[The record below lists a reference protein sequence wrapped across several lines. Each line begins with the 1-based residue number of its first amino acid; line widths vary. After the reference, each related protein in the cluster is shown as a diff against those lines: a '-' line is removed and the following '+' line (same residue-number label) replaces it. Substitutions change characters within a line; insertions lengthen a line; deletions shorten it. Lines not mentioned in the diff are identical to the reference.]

1 MKIRPQKNVRQGL
14 VGGRGRGRGR
24 VNQPKSRKELRK
36 EKRQQKKINRFNY
49 HNRSRKER
57 YESVAGG
64 GGQSGDKKAGQHADS
79 EDEEF
84 LDNGVEDEE
93 IDSDLCSGGEEEKE
107 GQPQQP
113 QGQQRAKSAL
123 LTNQLDV
130 EREKEMMELRQY
142 EESLKKKR
150 IDQLE
155 AANEEDDRIIKKYEK
170 LLHINRR
177 KNKEGVPKSFDDG
190 LDYALELCTDDSIR
204 KMYEAAKEAAELEEN
219 SSDEFVEDLQQAVG
233 AASGVTAPTNGK
245 SMSSSGEPDGVAE
258 TGEKLSQ
265 KERRRVE
272 KLRKIEEKYLGFDEI
287 DDLGAYDSELEI
299 DADEEQ
305 DGGMDSD
312 YSESDELYSGTDDA
326 DDDEEGSSEGEEEQD
341 NQRMRKVK
349 FAADSKPTKNGKKRK
364 TSSYVSDEDEMIEQD
379 EEVGKRQ
386 TPKKAEKKPTVGRF
400 VLLNPGKQKANRAT
414 KATKGKKSIESEEDN
429 GTSDD
434 DAEDGDDGLDDLL
447 DGLESDG
454 SLGEEGGSESD
465 DHDGKDTN
473 DNGTWED
480 IYGRK
485 RDKAGNVI
493 KEDTAEAVGT
503 GGGKYV
509 PPHLRAKLEAQSSA
523 SEDPKR
529 REKLLRLKRQLKG
542 QVNRLAEANV
552 HRISIELDNLYMQNA
567 RFDMNSTLT
576 SLLLE
581 ALVAPTLTP
590 ERMVLEHT
598 LLVAILH
605 ANVGSEVGSH
615 FLETVVERFLALLQT
630 IATDENEAKQLDNC
644 VQILCHLYTF
654 DIVKGKLVYEML
666 QKLLECFNEKAVEC
680 ILLVLR
686 TIGFI
691 LRKDDPLALKDLIV
705 AIQKKAANAPEE
717 LRKDIRVK
725 FMLETLMAVKNNNMH
740 KIPAYDPT
748 LVEHFRKLLKGMIT
762 SGKYVSTMNIGLD
775 DIINIPERGKWWLVG
790 SAWHGAPSA
799 VAGKTPVAA
808 GRDVTGGGQFSE
820 QLLELARQQRMNT
833 DDRRNVFCIVMSAED
848 YLDAFEKLLRL
859 AIKDLRI
866 VVSVIMHCSL
876 AEKEYN
882 PYYSVLSQKFC
893 DYDRRYQ
900 LAIQFALWD
909 RLKEV
914 HSLKPQQ
921 LRNLA
926 RFIAHLIGE
935 GGLPLSC
942 LKVVDFADLDKVS
955 LRLMRQ
961 VMLGLLLPEEENKCL
976 QVFSRIAA
984 SYKLKAFKDSLRLF
998 MHHFLARGS
1007 AAHKQLPDDQV
1018 QLLQQ
1023 RIKQADQLL
1032 ATEDSRIQFDD
1043 E

>member
-57 YESVAGG
+57 YENAAGG
-64 GGQSGDKKAGQHADS
+64 GKNGSKKAGEDADS

-84 LDNGVEDEE
+84 HDNDVDDEE
-93 IDSDLCSGGEEEKE
+93 IDSDLCSGGEDEKE
-107 GQPQQP
+107 DQQQ
-113 QGQQRAKSAL
+113 QGQQRPKSAL

-233 AASGVTAPTNGK
+233 AGSGVAAATNGK
-245 SMSSSGEPDGVAE
+245 SVPSGEQSGVAE
-258 TGEKLSQ
+258 TETKLSQ

-272 KLRKIEEKYLGFDEI
+272 NLRRIEEKHLGLDEI

-299 DADEEQ
+299 EMDEEQ
-305 DGGMDSD
+305 DGDMDSD
-312 YSESDELYSGTDDA
+312 YSESDELYSGTDD
-326 DDDEEGSSEGEEEQD
+326 EGSSGAEEDQD
-341 NQRMRKVK
+341 NQRKRKVK
-349 FAADSKPTKNGKKRK
+349 FAVDSKPAKNGKKRK
-364 TSSYVSDEDEMIEQD
+364 TSSYESDEDETSEQD
-379 EEVGKRQ
+379 EEADEQQK
-386 TPKKAEKKPTVGRF
+386 PKKGEKENSVGRF
-400 VLLNPGKQKANRAT
+400 VLLNPTKKKVK
-414 KATKGKKSIESEEDN
+414 KATEAKKAKKSKKSTESDEYTD
-429 GTSDD
+429 SDD
-434 DAEDGDDGLDDLL
+434 DAEDEDDGLDDLL
-447 DGLESDG
+447 DGLDSEGSLSEDGGSDSDG
-454 SLGEEGGSESD
+454 
-465 DHDGKDTN
+465 DGKATN
-473 DNGTWED
+473 GDGTWED

-485 RDKAGNVI
+485 RDKSGNVI
-493 KEDTAEAVGT
+493 KEETAGAPGT

-509 PPHLRAKLEAQSSA
+509 PPHLRAKQEAQSSA
-523 SEDPKR
+523 LEDPKR
-529 REKLLRLKRQLKG
+529 QEKLLRLKRQLKG
-542 QVNRLAEANV
+542 QVNRLAESNV

-581 ALVAPTLTP
+581 VLVAPTLIP
-590 ERMVLEHT
+590 ERMVLEHM

-630 IATDENEAKQLDNC
+630 IATEENEAKQLDNC

-705 AIQKKAANAPEE
+705 TIQKKAANAPEE
-717 LRKDIRVK
+717 LRKDTRVK
-725 FMLETLMAVKNNNMH
+725 FMLETLLAVKNNNMH

-762 SGKYVSTMNIGLD
+762 NGKYVSTMNIGLD
-775 DIINIPERGKWWLVG
+775 DIVNIPERGKWWLVG

-799 VAGKTPVAA
+799 IAGKTPDAA
-808 GRDVTGGGQFSE
+808 GRDASGGQFSE

-893 DYDRRYQ
+893 EYDRRYQ

-926 RFIAHLIGE
+926 RFITHLIGE

-961 VMLGLLLPEEENKCL
+961 VMLGLLLPVEENKCL
-976 QVFSRIAA
+976 QVFSRITA

-1007 AAHKQLPDDQV
+1007 ASHKQLPEDQV

>member
-1 MKIRPQKNVRQGL
+1 
-14 VGGRGRGRGR
+14 
-24 VNQPKSRKELRK
+24 
-36 EKRQQKKINRFNY
+36 
-49 HNRSRKER
+49 
-57 YESVAGG
+57 
-64 GGQSGDKKAGQHADS
+64 
-79 EDEEF
+79 
-84 LDNGVEDEE
+84 
-93 IDSDLCSGGEEEKE
+93 
-107 GQPQQP
+107 
-113 QGQQRAKSAL
+113 
-123 LTNQLDV
+123 
-130 EREKEMMELRQY
+130 
-142 EESLKKKR
+142 
-150 IDQLE
+150 
-155 AANEEDDRIIKKYEK
+155 
-170 LLHINRR
+170 
-177 KNKEGVPKSFDDG
+177 
-190 LDYALELCTDDSIR
+190 
-204 KMYEAAKEAAELEEN
+204 MYEAAKEAAELEEN

-233 AASGVTAPTNGK
+233 VGGVAAATNGK
-245 SMSSSGEPDGVAE
+245 SVSSTSNTGEAGGVAE
-258 TGEKLSQ
+258 PGEKLSQ
-265 KERRRVE
+265 KEKRRVE
-272 KLRKIEEKYLGFDEI
+272 KLRKIEEKYLGLDEF

-299 DADEEQ
+299 EMDEEE
-305 DGGMDSD
+305 DGDMNSD
-312 YSESDELYSGTDDA
+312 YSESDELYSGTDD
-326 DDDEEGSSEGEEEQD
+326 DEGEGSGEGEEEPA
-341 NQRMRKVK
+341 NQRKRKVT
-349 FAADSKPTKNGKKRK
+349 FAADSKQAKNGKKRK
-364 TSSYVSDEDEMIEQD
+364 TSAYESDEDEMSQQE
-379 EEVGKRQ
+379 EEVNERPK
-386 TPKKAEKKPTVGRF
+386 PKKAEKETSAGRF
-400 VLLNPGKQKANRAT
+400 VLLNPSKKKADNAV
-414 KATKGKKSIESEEDN
+414 KAKKSKKSTESEED
-429 GTSDD
+429 SEFDD
-434 DAEDGDDGLDDLL
+434 DGEDEDDGLDDLL

-454 SLGEEGGSESD
+454 SLGEHGGSNTD
-465 DHDGKDTN
+465 DDDDGGKDTN
-473 DNGTWED
+473 GDGTWED

-493 KEDTAEAVGT
+493 KEETGVGVPGT

-509 PPHLRAKLEAQSSA
+509 PPHLRAKLEAHKSSA
-523 SEDPKR
+523 SDDPKR
-529 REKLLRLKRQLKG
+529 QEKLLRLKRQLKG

-567 RFDMNSTLT
+567 RFDVNSTLT

-590 ERMVLEHT
+590 ERMVLEHM

-666 QKLLECFNEKAVEC
+666 QRLLECFNEKAVEC

-717 LRKDIRVK
+717 LRKDTRVK
-725 FMLETLMAVKNNNMH
+725 FMLESLMAVKNNNMH

-775 DIINIPERGKWWLVG
+775 DIVNIPERGKWWLVG

-799 VAGKTPVAA
+799 TAGKTPDAGA
-808 GRDVTGGGQFSE
+808 GRDAGGQFSE

-926 RFIAHLIGE
+926 RFITHLIGE

-961 VMLGLLLPEEENKCL
+961 VMLGLLLPVEENKCL

-1007 AAHKQLPDDQV
+1007 ASHKQLPEDQV

-1032 ATEDSRIQFDD
+1032 ATEDSRIQFED

>member
-57 YESVAGG
+57 YESAAGG
-64 GGQSGDKKAGQHADS
+64 GRDKGGGKKAGQHADS

-84 LDNGVEDEE
+84 PDNDVEDEE
-93 IDSDLCSGGEEEKE
+93 IDSDLCSGGEEDEE
-107 GQPQQP
+107 GQQKQQQQGQ
-113 QGQQRAKSAL
+113 QGQQRSKSAL

-233 AASGVTAPTNGK
+233 AESGVTTATNGK
-245 SMSSSGEPDGVAE
+245 SSSSGEPDGVAG
-258 TGEKLSQ
+258 TGGKLSQ

-272 KLRKIEEKYLGFDEI
+272 KLRKMEEKHLGLDEF
-287 DDLGAYDSELEI
+287 DDLGDYDSELDIEG
-299 DADEEQ
+299 DEEQ
-305 DGGMDSD
+305 DGDMDSD
-312 YSESDELYSGTDDA
+312 YSESDELYSGTDD
-326 DDDEEGSSEGEEEQD
+326 DDDDEGSSEGEDGQD
-341 NQRMRKVK
+341 NQRKRKVQ
-349 FAADSKPTKNGKKRK
+349 FAADSKQTKNGKKRK
-364 TSSYVSDEDEMIEQD
+364 TAAYDSEEDEMSEQD
-379 EEVGKRQ
+379 EE
-386 TPKKAEKKPTVGRF
+386 AEKETGAGRF
-400 VLLNPGKQKANRAT
+400 VLLNPSKKKANSAV
-414 KATKGKKSIESEEDN
+414 KAKKSKKSTESEEDAE
-429 GTSDD
+429 SDD
-434 DAEDGDDGLDDLL
+434 DTEEGDDGLDDLL

-454 SLGEEGGSESD
+454 SFEEDGGSETD
-465 DHDGKDTN
+465 NGDDGKDTN
-473 DNGTWED
+473 GDGTWED

-493 KEDTAEAVGT
+493 KEETVGT
-503 GGGKYV
+503 PGTAGGKYV
-509 PPHLRAKLEAQSSA
+509 PPHLRAKQEAQSSA
-523 SEDPKR
+523 SDDPKR
-529 REKLLRLKRQLKG
+529 QEKLLRLKRQLKG

-581 ALVAPTLTP
+581 ALVPPTLTP
-590 ERMVLEHT
+590 ERMVLEHM

-615 FLETVVERFLALLQT
+615 FLETVVERFFALLQT

-717 LRKDIRVK
+717 LRKDPRVK

-775 DIINIPERGKWWLVG
+775 DIVNIPERGKWWLVG
-790 SAWHGAPSA
+790 SAWHGAPSTIG
-799 VAGKTPVAA
+799 GKTPDAA
-808 GRDVTGGGQFSE
+808 GRDGAAGGQFSE

-926 RFIAHLIGE
+926 RFITHLIGE

-961 VMLGLLLPEEENKCL
+961 VMLGLLLPVEENKCL
-976 QVFSRIAA
+976 QVFSRIVA

-1007 AAHKQLPDDQV
+1007 ASHKQLPEDQV